1 MEVHRDVAK
10 NLMSQREGQPF
21 GTSNFRKRSGGES
34 EDSMGRR
41 AVWTAMF
48 GCLTVTVLTFTWQPV
63 WAEPAAGEAPATA
76 RSESRLGGQ
85 VANESVAE
93 LVSDGIRLER
103 GRKWLEAIE
112 FYEKAVKS
120 HPNTPELEYGL
131 RRSKIYFGID
141 RRYTDKS
148 FRGQLLGVARSE
160 SMALFEEV
168 ISSVQA
174 KYVDPISVT
183 SLLAHGTESLYL
195 ALNDDRFREANV
207 PHHLRGRIK
216 GFRDRL
222 REEYWNRPLPTRE
235 AGRQMVNQICDAAE
249 RELSVPGSAIVLEYI
264 FGACNALDDYS
275 GYLTPSRLNDLYGNI
290 EGEFVGLGI
299 EMRAETGRGMLLVHV
314 IPGGP
319 AEQGGLQPGEHI
331 AAIDGRDC
339 RNMTTDEAAGYLQ
352 GQEGSRVTLEVTGE
366 AGSRNLA
373 LVRRP
378 VVVKSVSVV
387 KMIGEGQDIG
397 YIKLTSFQKSTVEEF
412 DAAVQQLRQQGMR
425 ALIWDLRGNP
435 GGLLSTSVELLDRFI
450 ADGVLVSTK
459 GRTAD
464 QNWSYTAHRQGT
476 LNIPLVLLIDGDSAS
491 ASEIV
496 AGAVRDHQRG
506 TIVGRKSYGK
516 WSVQSIFPG
525 SSGTGL
531 RLTTAKFYSPN
542 GHTLGKIGVKPD
554 VEVPAPVAE
563 DKPRFRKPVDLASDP
578 DVMKALE
585 VISEQF
591 AAR

>member
-1 MEVHRDVAK
+1 
-10 NLMSQREGQPF
+10 MS
-21 GTSNFRKRSGGES
+21 
-34 EDSMGRR
+34 RR
-41 AVWTAMF
+41 LAWTALY
-48 GCLTVTVLTFTWQPV
+48 GWLSVVVLTIAWQPL
-63 WAEPAAGEAPATA
+63 WAESPATA
-76 RSESRLGGQ
+76 TSRSGDTGEAVEL
-85 VANESVAE
+85 VAE
-93 LVSDGIRLER
+93 GRKLER
-103 GRKWLEAIE
+103 SRKWLDAIE

-120 HPNTPELEYGL
+120 FPDSHDLAYGL
-131 RRSKIYFGID
+131 RRSKISFGID

-148 FRGQLLGVARSE
+148 FRSQLLGVSRSE
-160 SMALFEEV
+160 AMRLFDEV
-168 ISSVQA
+168 LSSVQG

-183 SLLAHGTESLYL
+183 EFTSHGTESLYL
-195 ALNDDRFREANV
+195 ALNDDRFRDAHV
-207 PHHLRGRIK
+207 PHAVRGRIA
-216 GFRDRL
+216 GFRTRL
-222 REEYWNRPLPTRE
+222 RDEFWNRQVPTRE
-235 AGRQMVNQICDAAE
+235 EGRQLISHIADLAE
-249 RELSVPGSAIVLEYI
+249 QQLQVPGSAVVMEYI
-264 FGACNALDDYS
+264 FGGCNVLDDYS

-299 EMRAETGRGMLLVHV
+299 EMRAEAGKGMLLVNV

-319 AEQGGLQPGEHI
+319 AEQGGVNAGEYI
-331 AAIDGRDC
+331 VSIDGRDC

-352 GQEGSRVTLEVTGE
+352 GQEGSRVTLDLDADGEVRRST
-366 AGSRNLA
+366 

-378 VVVKSVSVV
+378 VIVKSVSVV
-387 KMIGEGQDIG
+387 KMIGPGKDIG
-397 YIKLTSFQKSTVEEF
+397 YLKMTSFQKSTVEEF
-412 DAAVQQLRQQGMR
+412 DAAIQQLRQQGMR
-425 ALIWDLRGNP
+425 ALVWDLRGNP

-450 ADGVLVSTK
+450 SDGILVSTK

-476 LNIPLVLLIDGDSAS
+476 MNIPLVLLIDGDSAS

-496 AGAVRDHQRG
+496 AGAIRDHQRG

-525 SSGTGL
+525 SAGTGL

-554 VEVPAPVAE
+554 VLVELPRDE
-563 DKPRFRKPVDLASDP
+563 DKPRFKKPVDLASDP
-578 DVMKALE
+578 DVSRALE

>member
-1 MEVHRDVAK
+1 MRRRTAWIALYGWLSVVAFTIAWHPIWAE
-10 NLMSQREGQPF
+10 SPATVSSSARSAGQP
-21 GTSNFRKRSGGES
+21 GDAIAE
-34 EDSMGRR
+34 GR
-41 AVWTAMF
+41 
-48 GCLTVTVLTFTWQPV
+48 
-63 WAEPAAGEAPATA
+63 
-76 RSESRLGGQ
+76 
-85 VANESVAE
+85 
-93 LVSDGIRLER
+93 RLER
-103 GRKWLEAIE
+103 SRKWLEAIE
-112 FYEKAVKS
+112 FYEAAVKAS
-120 HPNTPELEYGL
+120 PESEDLAYGL
-131 RRSKIYFGID
+131 RRSKICFGID

-148 FRGQLLGVARSE
+148 FRSQLLGVSRSE
-160 SMALFEEV
+160 AMRLFDEV
-168 ISSVQA
+168 LSSVQA

-183 SLLAHGTESLYL
+183 EFTSHGTESLYL
-195 ALNDDRFREANV
+195 ALNDDRFRDAHV
-207 PHHLRGRIK
+207 PHHLRGRIA
-216 GFRDRL
+216 GFRNRL
-222 REEYWNRPLPTRE
+222 REEFWNRPVATRD
-235 AGRQMVNQICDAAE
+235 AGRQLINHIADLAE
-249 RELSVPGSAIVLEYI
+249 QQLQVTGTAVVMEYI
-264 FGACNALDDYS
+264 FGGCNVLDDYS

-299 EMRAETGRGMLLVHV
+299 EMRAEAGKGMLLVNV

-319 AEQGGLQPGEHI
+319 AEQGGLN
-331 AAIDGRDC
+331 AAEYIVSIDGRDC
-339 RNMTTDEAAGYLQ
+339 RNMTTDEAAGFLQ
-352 GQEGSRVTLEVTGE
+352 GQDGSRVTLELDSDGQIRRST
-366 AGSRNLA
+366 LT
-373 LVRRP
+373 RRP
-378 VVVKSVSVV
+378 VVVKSVSIV
-387 KMIGEGQDIG
+387 KMIGDGRDIG
-397 YIKLTSFQKSTVEEF
+397 YIKMTSFQKSTVEEF

-450 ADGVLVSTK
+450 ADGILVSTK

-476 LNIPLVLLIDGDSAS
+476 LNVPLVLLIDGDSAS

-554 VEVPAPVAE
+554 VLVELPSE
-563 DKPRFRKPVDLASDP
+563 GDKPRFKKPVDLASDP
-578 DVMKALE
+578 DVSKALE
-585 VISEQF
+585 VITEQF